1 MRCVSDVPAGGDDGA
16 GGGDDGDPGGEYQAA
31 RPGWQ
36 QPHAVQ
42 QVGDQLGADDP
53 GAARRGQE
61 GREQRVLPGRATVIK
76 GTARLAGPGRVDVDG
91 AGLAR

>member
-36 QPHAVQ
+36 QPHAV
-42 QVGDQLGADDP
+42 
-53 GAARRGQE
+53 
-61 GREQRVLPGRATVIK
+61 IK

-91 AGLAR
+91 AALAR